1 MHHPLQTMSEQSLQV
16 AEQKVVQFLSDELV
30 AVRARD
36 GNIYVSV
43 NHLTKALGLN
53 RRGAVQRIERQP
65 VLFKGFC
72 YGPVETA
79 GGRQQLGLLRVDLV
93 SLWLAGIETSRVK
106 EEIREKL
113 ERYQEE
119 AAKVLWEAFQDGRLT
134 APAEIDMDALAEA
147 GNASAQA
154 YVLARAIMRLSY
166 QQVAME
172 QKLQTYQQHTDN
184 RLDALETAVNQL
196 TAPDQHITDAQASQ
210 LSQAVKTVAMHLS
223 KQSRRNEYGG
233 VYGELYRRYN
243 ITSYKSLPNS
253 QFNHAMAWLNEWR
266 AMLEA
271 DTF

>member
-134 APAEIDMDALAEA
+134 TDVSFDDLLQTDSPA
-147 GNASAQA
+147 AQA
-154 YVLARAIMRLSY
+154 YKMALAMLQMARQQLLLEGRIHEHEMRLERIESTLGDPGRY
-166 QQVAME
+166 VTPE
-172 QKLQTYQQHTDN
+172 
-184 RLDALETAVNQL
+184 
-196 TAPDQHITDAQASQ
+196 QASQ
-210 LSQAVKTVAMHLS
+210 ISQAVKAVALVLS
-223 KQSRRNEYGG
+223 KQTRRNEYGA
-233 VYGELYRRYN
+233 VYGELYRKFG
-243 ITSYKSLPNS
+243 ITGYKLLPARQFDEAITFLTEWHRSLTDDAP
-253 QFNHAMAWLNEWR
+253 F
-266 AMLEA
+266 
-271 DTF
+271 

>member
-1 MHHPLQTMSEQSLQV
+1 MSEQSLQV

-134 APAEIDMDALAEA
+134 TDVSFDDLLQTDSPA
-147 GNASAQA
+147 AQA
-154 YVLARAIMRLSY
+154 YKMALAMLQMARQQLLLEGRIHEHEMRLERIESTLGDPGRY
-166 QQVAME
+166 VTPE
-172 QKLQTYQQHTDN
+172 
-184 RLDALETAVNQL
+184 
-196 TAPDQHITDAQASQ
+196 QASQ
-210 LSQAVKTVAMHLS
+210 ISQAVKAVALVLS
-223 KQSRRNEYGG
+223 KQTRRNEYGA
-233 VYGELYRRYN
+233 VYGELYRKFG
-243 ITSYKSLPNS
+243 ITGYKLLPARQFDEAITFLTEWHRSLTDNAP
-253 QFNHAMAWLNEWR
+253 F
-266 AMLEA
+266 
-271 DTF
+271 

>member
-134 APAEIDMDALAEA
+134 TDVSFDDLLQTDSPA
-147 GNASAQA
+147 AQA
-154 YVLARAIMRLSY
+154 YKMALAMLQMARQQLLLEGRIHEHEMRLERIESTLGDPGRY
-166 QQVAME
+166 VTPE
-172 QKLQTYQQHTDN
+172 
-184 RLDALETAVNQL
+184 
-196 TAPDQHITDAQASQ
+196 QASQ
-210 LSQAVKTVAMHLS
+210 ISQAVKAVALVLS
-223 KQSRRNEYGG
+223 KQTRRNDYGAI
-233 VYGELYRRYN
+233 YGELYRKFGISGYKLLPARQFDEA
-243 ITSYKSLPNS
+243 ITFLTEWHRSLTDDAP
-253 QFNHAMAWLNEWR
+253 F
-266 AMLEA
+266 
-271 DTF
+271 

>member
-1 MHHPLQTMSEQSLQV
+1 MSEQSLQV

-134 APAEIDMDALAEA
+134 TDVSFDDLLQTDSPA
-147 GNASAQA
+147 AQA
-154 YVLARAIMRLSY
+154 YKMALAMLQMARQQLLLEGRIHEHEMRLERIESTLGDPGRY
-166 QQVAME
+166 VTPE
-172 QKLQTYQQHTDN
+172 
-184 RLDALETAVNQL
+184 
-196 TAPDQHITDAQASQ
+196 QASQ
-210 LSQAVKTVAMHLS
+210 ISQAVKAVALVLS
-223 KQSRRNEYGG
+223 KQTRRNEYGA
-233 VYGELYRRYN
+233 VYGELYRKFG
-243 ITSYKSLPNS
+243 ITGYKLLPARQFDEAITFLTEWHRSLTDDAP
-253 QFNHAMAWLNEWR
+253 F
-266 AMLEA
+266 
-271 DTF
+271 

>member
-134 APAEIDMDALAEA
+134 TDVSFDDLLQTDSPA
-147 GNASAQA
+147 AQA
-154 YVLARAIMRLSY
+154 YKMALAMLQMARQQLLLEGRIHEHEMRLERIESTLGDPGRY
-166 QQVAME
+166 VTPE
-172 QKLQTYQQHTDN
+172 
-184 RLDALETAVNQL
+184 
-196 TAPDQHITDAQASQ
+196 QASQ
-210 LSQAVKTVAMHLS
+210 ISQAVKAVALVLS
-223 KQSRRNEYGG
+223 KQTRRNEYGA
-233 VYGELYRRYN
+233 VYGELYRKFG
-243 ITSYKSLPNS
+243 ITGYKLLPARQFDEAITFLTEWHRSLTDNAP
-253 QFNHAMAWLNEWR
+253 F
-266 AMLEA
+266 
-271 DTF
+271 

>member
-1 MHHPLQTMSEQSLQV
+1 MSENLP
-16 AEQKVVQFLSDELV
+16 AAIEQKEIDFYGDEV
-30 AVRARD
+30 TAVRLQNGLVYASLR
-36 GNIYVSV
+36 
-43 NHLTKALGLN
+43 HMCQALDLN
-53 RRGAVQRIERQP
+53 TRGQHQRIERSD
-65 VLFKGFC
+65 VLAEGLMVCVTHTIKGER
-72 YGPVETA
+72 PTTV
-79 GGRQQLGLLRVDLV
+79 LRADLV
-93 SLWLAGIETSRVK
+93 PLWLAGVTTKRLEPDK
-106 EEIREKL
+106 REKL
-113 ERYQEE
+113 IRFQKE
-119 AAKVLWEAFQDGRLT
+119 AAKILWEAFQDGRLT

-210 LSQAVKTVAMHLS
+210 LSQAVKTVAMLLS

-243 ITSYKSLPNS
+243 ITSYKSLPNN

-266 AMLEA
+266 EMLET